1 MMDARVIAIAGGI
14 GSGKSVVQAILK
26 AMGFSVYDCDVR
38 AKEMMESDI
47 EIINSIKNEICPQ
60 AVKCDHIDR
69 RVLGSHVFND
79 PVSLEKLNTLVH
91 GQVVKDFRKW
101 REGKAISF
109 VETAILCTS
118 GLDKEVNE
126 IWIVSAPEKLRISR
140 VRSRNPHLSEFE
152 ILKRMEA
159 QSKELDM
166 LGKMNVNVIV
176 NDGLS
181 ALLPQIEALLKEAAP
196 M

>member
-1 MMDARVIAIAGGI
+1 MTDARVIAIAGGI

-38 AKEMMESDI
+38 AKEMMDSDI

-79 PVSLEKLNTLVH
+79 QVSLEKLNTLVH

-101 REGKAISF
+101 RKARQYRLLRRLSF
-109 VETAILCTS
+109 AQAVLT
-118 GLDKEVNE
+118 
-126 IWIVSAPEKLRISR
+126 
-140 VRSRNPHLSEFE
+140 
-152 ILKRMEA
+152 KR
-159 QSKELDM
+159 
-166 LGKMNVNVIV
+166 
-176 NDGLS
+176 
-181 ALLPQIEALLKEAAP
+181 
-196 M
+196 